1 MTDTSTPAP
10 VPASPDNPAAPAA
23 EPAPAADAYVYGKG
37 PLTDPTQAVA
47 DGQPWP
53 PVDQAAAPP
62 VA

>member
-1 MTDTSTPAP
+1 MSDISTPAP
-10 VPASPDNPAAPAA
+10 VPASPDAVTVPAADT
-23 EPAPAADAYVYGKG
+23 PAPATPAYVYGQG

-53 PVDQAAAPP
+53 PVDAPP